1 LPVFFYIFFLNLF
14 KFVIKFFTSWNETVL
29 LNVDQWINVLMSMP

>member
-1 LPVFFYIFFLNLF
+1 LPVFFYIFFLNLL